1 MPMSGPK
8 MGVAVVVPSASRS
21 TNSDSGGSNY
31 FGGPGRPE
39 VVNKL
44 IVSAISGAT
53 LTVLI
58 EHSMNGTSG
67 WTTVDAFPAQTI
79 TTTGITRQFTDE
91 GRKPFLRVSWTIT
104 GGSATFTVLT
114 ALTPALMLAG

>member
-1 MPMSGPK
+1 
-8 MGVAVVVPSASRS
+8 MGVSVVVPSASRS

-31 FGGPGRPE
+31 LSGPGRPE

-44 IVSAISGAT
+44 IISAIAGAT

-58 EHSMNGTSG
+58 EHSMNGASG
-67 WTTVDAFPAQTI
+67 WTTVDAFPAQTT
-79 TTTGITRQFTDE
+79 TTTGITRQFSDE

-114 ALTPALMLAG
+114 ALTPSLMLAG